1 MKRYYFNNILLF
13 FLIFISVEAQSQ
25 IILSEGFEGSFPPTS
40 WTLDNPGFVT
50 PFTQNTFV
58 TNAIAGTKSMRCYA
72 SSFAVSNA
80 WAFTPVLNLTTNTLY
95 KVTYWYRGSTS
106 SGYSEK
112 LKITIGNAATVS
124 SQTTVI
130 HDYPNI
136 TSTNFAQGVDTITV
150 SSNGNYNIGFNYYS
164 DPNQAVIYLDEI
176 VVQQL
181 IPTACS
187 GGIPS
192 IGIASSPSIVASGS
206 TFNLL
211 LSGNSLLYS
220 GLQFKWQSSLQGAN
234 NFQDIPGA
242 NTQNYSTSQTV
253 ARDYRCIMT
262 CTNSGSSMTSNVVT
276 VLLPVSGALFREKH
290 IGDVNLT
297 SHIYGI
303 HFLTASTGFVAF
315 GDSLG
320 FTSDSGQTFLKKGV
334 SIANTNFNGFSNV
347 NLTFGFSP
355 RGVYAFSTDSL
366 LFYGDY
372 GAGPAILFSANQGVN
387 WKLVFHQPFAL
398 NPDIGNSIFD
408 MKFLTSTNGVA
419 INQKYIIETI
429 DRGQTW
435 TIKLTVAANRVSN
448 LAKLTVVSNANAYAV
463 AGDHVYN
470 RSGGAW
476 FEISTAL
483 PDNPGLNYSNI
494 SFSSPARGFISR
506 DDNGAVYRTNNS
518 GSSWTRMND
527 TVLSPLYA
535 SDLYF
540 TNDSTG
546 FAAAT
551 ELYNVLKTT
560 DYGKTW
566 ELCKRNSGYQ
576 FASYGMD
583 RLFFLNNQIG
593 WVGGRG
599 EYLMITTTGGSPTI
613 PKAIFNIDTTNLTP
627 TGNVNLL
634 SGSKTYYQH
643 SWYKNGIF
651 ISSSYN
657 TSFTHDIFAERD
669 TIKLVVN
676 NGVDSDSLTLYQ
688 DYNPYLQVPVIT
700 SFLPA
705 SAYENT
711 SINIS
716 GIGFT
721 GATNVTFGNIP
732 ALSFIVNSNTSI
744 NAIVAGGSSG
754 EVAVTT
760 GSGTGSKSG
769 FTFNLLPAPVI
780 TSFTPASGPIGTV
793 VTITGSQFNPSTT
806 GNIVFFGKMKAEIL
820 SATVNQVTCKV
831 PAGASYDPI
840 IIINLSNHLSASST
854 TAFNITFPGNGTIT
868 TNSFF
873 KVLDIATLTST
884 SQNMSPVYLSA
895 GDLDGDGKNDV
906 VVSALYNSYDSI
918 FIYKNSSTAG
928 NISFGPRINI
938 AYGDNAAFCSIAD
951 IDNDGKPDLS
961 FVGSDH
967 SLNILRNTS
976 NNGNITF
983 DTPVYPMTIFEPEEL
998 SVRDLNGDGK
1008 PEMLIAVYGPSK
1020 LAILRNVSVGSTIR
1034 FAPIVEFTAPGNI
1047 RSVATGDID
1056 GDGKPDVVA
1065 GGNSNIFSVYRNI
1078 SGAQDINFSPRI
1090 DLTGT
1095 GNVSRVLVSDIDNN
1109 GKPDVIISYITGT
1122 TAFSVFK
1129 NTSTVGN
1136 ISFAARQDYISIGTE
1151 SVSSG
1156 EINNFS
1162 GDNLPDIFTGNSN
1175 FFKFHLHKNISNPGT
1190 VNFNA
1195 AIEYG
1200 SNRVIFLCSSDFDN
1214 DGKPDVAIP
1223 DVAYNVVS
1231 FYRNR
1236 VNEPVNTIICPMAS
1250 SINLNSNIVGSSYRW
1265 QIYTGGNYID
1275 LIDNATYT
1283 GTQTSSLIINGA
1295 PTSWY
1300 GYKYRCLVNG
1310 NIYSDE
1316 FSLKF
1321 EATWTGATNT
1331 AWENPANWGCG
1342 SLPDAYTDVVIPSGT
1357 VIVNSNVTIR
1367 SLALKLNVNFTVHP
1381 GFNFIILD

>member
-1 MKRYYFNNILLF
+1 MKHCFIKGIM
-13 FLIFISVEAQSQ
+13 FLYFISFFVEGRSQ
-25 IILSEGFEGSFPPTS
+25 TLLSESFEGSFPPS
-40 WTLDNPGFVT
+40 GWTLANIGGRPW
-50 PFTQNTFV
+50 TQNSV
-58 TNAIAGTKSMRCYA
+58 YAVNGTKCMECVN
-72 SSFAVSNA
+72 AVGDNSNSNA
-80 WAFTPVLNLTTNTLY
+80 WAFTPALNLSANTFY
-95 KVTYWYRGSTS
+95 SVSYFYQASYSQAGNKMKV
-106 SGYSEK
+106 
-112 LKITIGNAATVS
+112 TIGNIASIAA
-124 SQTTVI
+124 QTTVI
-130 HDYPNI
+130 HDYNYL
-136 TSTNFAQGVDTITV
+136 SNGSFVQGIDTISV
-150 SSNGNYNIGFNYYS
+150 SSNGTYYIAFNCYNFMFNGS
-164 DPNQAVIYLDEI
+164 GVRMDSVVIK
-176 VVQQL
+176 QL
-181 IPTACS
+181 VPSACA
-187 GGIPS
+187 GVPFAGT
-192 IGIASSPSIVASGS
+192 ASSVQIAAPGS
-206 TFNLL
+206 VFPLT
-211 LSGNSLLYS
+211 LSGNYS
-220 GLQFKWQSSLQGAN
+220 FYTGIQFQWQSSLQGTN
-234 NFQDIPGA
+234 NFQNIPGA

-262 CTNSGSSMTSNVVT
+262 CSNGGSSMTSNVVT
-276 VLLPVSGALFREKH
+276 VMLPGSGALFREKH
-290 IGDVNLT
+290 IGDINLT
-297 SHIYGI
+297 SHIYGM
-303 HFLTASTGFVAF
+303 HFLTPSTGFVAF

-408 MKFLTSTNGVA
+408 MKFLTNTNGVA

-448 LAKLTVVSNANAYAV
+448 LAKLSVVSNANAYAV

-483 PDNPGLNYSNI
+483 PDNPGLNYNNI
-494 SFSSPARGFISR
+494 SFSSQTSGYISR
-506 DDNGAVYRTNNS
+506 DDNGAVYRTVNS

-527 TVLSPLYA
+527 TVLSSLYA

-566 ELCKRNSGYQ
+566 ELCKRNSAYQ
-576 FASYGMD
+576 YASYGMD
-583 RLFFLNNQIG
+583 RLFFLNNQTG

-634 SGSKTYYQH
+634 SGSKTYYLH

-651 ISSSYN
+651 ISADYN
-657 TSFTHDIFAERD
+657 TSFAHDIFAERD

-676 NGVDSDSLTLYQ
+676 NGVDRDSLTLYQ
-688 DYNPYLQVPVIT
+688 DYNPYVQEPIIT
-700 SFLPA
+700 SFLPV

-711 SINIS
+711 AINIS

-732 ALSFIVNSNTSI
+732 ALSFIVNSNSSI
-744 NAIVAGGSSG
+744 TAIVAGGSSG
-754 EVAVTT
+754 AVAVTT
-760 GSGTGSKSG
+760 GSGTGSLNG

-806 GNIVFFGKMKAEIL
+806 GNTVYFGKMKAKVL
-820 SATVNQVTCKV
+820 SATVNQITCEV

-840 IIINLSNHLSASST
+840 MVISLSNHLGAFST

-868 TNSFF
+868 SNSFF
-873 KVLDIATLTST
+873 KVLDISTLTST
-884 SQNMSPVYLSA
+884 SQNMSPIYLNA

-938 AYGDNAAFCSIAD
+938 AYADNAAFCSIAD

-967 SLNILRNTS
+967 NLNILRNTS

-983 DTPVYPMTIFEPEEL
+983 DPPVYPMTIFEPEEL

-1008 PEMLIAVYGPSK
+1008 PEMLIAIYGPSK
-1020 LAILRNVSVGSTIR
+1020 LGILRNVSVGSIIR
-1034 FAPIVEFTAPGNI
+1034 FAPIAEFTAPGNI
-1047 RSVATGDID
+1047 RSVATGDLD

-1065 GGNSNIFSVYRNI
+1065 GGNSSTFSVYRNV
-1078 SGAQDINFSPRI
+1078 SGAQDISFSPRI

-1095 GNVSRVLVSDIDNN
+1095 GNVSRVMVSDIDNN
-1109 GKPDVIISYITGT
+1109 GKQDVIVSYVTGT

-1129 NTSTVGN
+1129 NTSTIGN

-1175 FFKFHLHKNISNPGT
+1175 FYKFHLHKNISNPGT
-1190 VNFNA
+1190 VNFNS

-1214 DGKPDVAIP
+1214 DGKPDIAVP
-1223 DVAYNVVS
+1223 DVAYNKLS

-1236 VNEPVNTIICPMAS
+1236 VNEAVDVVFCAAS
-1250 SINLNSNIVGSSYRW
+1250 GAYMYLSSNISGTTYQW
-1265 QIYTGGNYID
+1265 QKFNGTAYVNLSND
-1275 LIDNATYT
+1275 ATYEAT
-1283 GTQTSSLIINGA
+1283 TTALLKINA
-1295 PTSWY
+1295 PLTSWY
-1300 GYKYRCLVNG
+1300 GYKYRCVVNG
-1310 NIYSDE
+1310 NTYSDE

-1321 EATWTGATNT
+1321 EAIWTGAAST
-1331 AWENPANWGCG
+1331 AWENPNNWGCYT
-1342 SLPDAYTDVVIPSGT
+1342 LPDAYTDVILPFGT

-1367 SLALKLNVNFTVHP
+1367 SLIVKLGVSLNVHTGNNFV
-1381 GFNFIILD
+1381 ILH